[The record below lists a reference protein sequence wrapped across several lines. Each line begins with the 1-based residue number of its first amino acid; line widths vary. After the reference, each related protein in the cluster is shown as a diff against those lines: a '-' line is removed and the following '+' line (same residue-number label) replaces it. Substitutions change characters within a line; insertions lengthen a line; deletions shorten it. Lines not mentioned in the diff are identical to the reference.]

1 MYMSD
6 AKNIKALENSS
17 VELTLTLP
25 AARIEEDY
33 QKSLAK
39 YVKNA
44 QIPGFRKGHVPASVL
59 EKKFGES
66 LRTETTFDT
75 MEAFLKEELE
85 KLEGI
90 SRLLLR
96 HLAERLRGGVLF
108 AKADQKEF
116 P

>member
-1 MYMSD
+1 MEVVCVSVRTHLNESPNFIVSYLRQKEMYMSD

-59 EKKFGES
+59 EK
-66 LRTETTFDT
+66 
-75 MEAFLKEELE
+75 
-85 KLEGI
+85 
-90 SRLLLR
+90 
-96 HLAERLRGGVLF
+96 
-108 AKADQKEF
+108 
-116 P
+116 